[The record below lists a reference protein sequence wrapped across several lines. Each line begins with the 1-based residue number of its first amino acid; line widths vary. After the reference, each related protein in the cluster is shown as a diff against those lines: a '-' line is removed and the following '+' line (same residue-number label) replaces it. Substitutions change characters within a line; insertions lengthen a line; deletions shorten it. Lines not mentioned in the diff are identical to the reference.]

1 MGNEVLHLLTN
12 QGVYSMRVEMMDW
25 EGNSAHSH
33 YDRFTLTS
41 ERQQYRYNRSPNIH
55 TQTVFYFNVFRVY
68 FYYNNENKK
77 LLITSEGVY
86 NIQT

>member
-41 ERQQYRYNRSPNIH
+41 ERQQYRYNRSPNTH
-55 TQTVFYFNVFRVY
+55 TQRQCFTLMFLEFIFTIIM
-68 FYYNNENKK
+68 KIK
-77 LLITSEGVY
+77 SC
-86 NIQT
+86 